1 MRGGHYLKQKVQYA
15 FDNLMARGPQAMI
28 GLLAIF
34 SLVIILLAALIVKIG
49 GKFFMPEGAEG
60 LSFIEAFWLSLVR
73 TLDPGTMGA
82 DTGWG
87 FRIVMLLLPTLGG
100 VLVISSLIGVL
111 SNVIQNKIEDL
122 RKGRSLVME
131 ENHTVILGWSS
142 QIFTVLAEIIEAN
155 INQKNPAI
163 AILADREKID
173 MEDEIRVR
181 LKDTKHTR
189 IICRSGSPIDPTDL
203 ELISPHNARSL
214 IVIPPEARDPDNF
227 VIKTV
232 LAITN
237 HPNRHPEPYTIVT
250 QIADAKNLQ
259 VIKMLGKED
268 RIYALQTKDIIA
280 RVIAQTSRQSGL
292 SLVYT
297 ELLNFGGDEIY
308 FKKEETLTGKTY
320 GEALNAFDTSSVIGL
335 FFAKEGIARL
345 NPSLD
350 TVIQL
355 GDQLICISADDDT
368 IIKKSDRAIK
378 IDESLIQVK
387 GQSLSIR
394 NEKLLLLGWNSY
406 ASIILRE
413 LDKYLVKGSEITV
426 VADESFRESVEACCS
441 RNDKLLYFEIGDT
454 TSRVLLDQLK
464 IADFDHVIV
473 LADTTLNVQE
483 ADARTLVTLLH
494 LRDIS
499 VHDDTPFSIIS
510 EMLDLRNRELAT
522 ITGVDDFIVSAHLIS
537 LMIAQLSE
545 NGHLM
550 EVFTDML
557 NEEGAEIYLK
567 PVEEYVVPGEA
578 VNFYTIVEAAKR
590 YNETAFGYRIVSEH
604 EDEAR
609 SFGVHINPEKST
621 SVKFEIGDRIIVFAD

>member
-1 MRGGHYLKQKVQYA
+1 MRGRHYLNQRIQYA

-49 GKFFMPEGAEG
+49 GEFFLPEGTEG

-111 SNVIQNKIEDL
+111 SNVIQNKIEEL
-122 RKGRSLVME
+122 RKGRSLVLE

-142 QIFTVLAEIIEAN
+142 QIFTVLSEIIEAN
-155 INQKNPAI
+155 TNQKNPAI

-181 LKDTKHTR
+181 LKETKHTR
-189 IICRSGSPIDPTDL
+189 IICRRGSPIDPTDL
-203 ELISPHNARSL
+203 ELVSPHNARSL

-250 QIADAKNLQ
+250 QLADAKNLQ

-280 RVIAQTSRQSGL
+280 RVTTQTSRQSGL

-335 FFAKEGIARL
+335 FFANEEIARL
-345 NPSLD
+345 NPSMD
-350 TVIQL
+350 TVIHP

-368 IIKKSDRAIK
+368 IMINSDRAIK

-394 NEKLLLLGWNSY
+394 KEKLLLLGWNSY

-426 VADESFRESVEACCS
+426 VADESFGESVKACCS
-441 RNDKLLYFEIGDT
+441 RNDKWLNFEIGDT

-499 VHDDTPFSIIS
+499 VHDDTPFSIVS

-545 NGHLM
+545 NGYLM

-557 NEEGAEIYLK
+557 NEEGAEIYLQ
-567 PVEEYVVPGEA
+567 PVEEYVMPGE
-578 VNFYTIVEAAKR
+578 VVTFYTIVEAAR
-590 YNETAFGYRIVSEH
+590 RRNETAFGYRIVSEH
-604 EDEAR
+604 EDESR
-609 SFGVHINPEKST
+609 SFGVHLNPQKSAN
-621 SVKFEIGDRIIVFAD
+621 VKFETGDRIIVFAD